1 MLFPMEWKL
10 MSIVWDHAP
19 LTASHLSR
27 LAADEIGWKRT
38 TTYTVIARLAERGIL
53 EKEGKLV
60 RPLLSRMEAEDEAI
74 RSLLAESFDGDRAR
88 LAAALERVPAQPI
101 GEENAKNAENPIDIP
116 TGVC

>member
-1 MLFPMEWKL
+1 MLFPMELKL

-53 EKEGKLV
+53 AKEGKLV
-60 RPLLSRMEAEDEAI
+60 RPLLSREAFEDESI
-74 RSLLAESFDGDRAR
+74 RSLLADVFEGDWIRLGSAVQR
-88 LAAALERVPAQPI
+88 LAEQA
-101 GEENAKNAENPIDIP
+101 NAINTNDSIDKSIQM
-116 TGVC
+116 